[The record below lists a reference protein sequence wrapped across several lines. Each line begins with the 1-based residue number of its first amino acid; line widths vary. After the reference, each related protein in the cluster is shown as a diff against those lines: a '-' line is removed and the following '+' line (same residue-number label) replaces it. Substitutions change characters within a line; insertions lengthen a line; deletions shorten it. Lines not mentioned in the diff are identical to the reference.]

1 MKTDSSR
8 IFIVEDEGIIVMD
21 LCDQLGA
28 LGYTVCGSAAR
39 GERALQEIP
48 AARPDVVLMDVYLA
62 GKLNGI
68 ETATRLR
75 QVMDVPVVF
84 LTAFSDPALLAQAGG
99 AEPFGYLVKPF
110 DERELHAT
118 LQMALLKHRTDR
130 QLRDANAQLEER
142 VRERTAE
149 LESANRQL
157 KDEVAQRERAEVAL
171 RESEHF
177 VGATLDSLSAHI
189 CVIDKDGIIL
199 RTNRAWREFADNN
212 PPLRSQ
218 VMEGSNYLAACDAV
232 RGDDALDAIAFA
244 AGLRAMIKGERD
256 SFSMEYARHSPSEKC
271 WFVAHVTRLIGSEPP
286 RIVVAHELIT
296 ERKLIEAK
304 LLERTAELQRSNLAL
319 QASDARRREAQR
331 LARIGHWSLDR
342 ASGAMEWC
350 DEAYDI
356 FGRDP
361 GSFRPDRE
369 TYYREIVHPDDL
381 AAVEREE
388 QRAYDSDTQ
397 QHIDHRFL
405 HSDGSV
411 RWVHIEGIAEYD
423 AAGQPSGQHGTVQDI
438 TERKQA
444 EEQYRVI
451 LQSAIDGFWIADQT
465 GHLVEVND
473 AYCRMSGY
481 SREELRRMRISDLD
495 ADESPEH
502 VARRIEEIRKLGH
515 ARFESR
521 HRRKDGEIFAVEIS
535 VQYAALGGRMY
546 VTFVQDISRRKQAEA
561 TLRET
566 EAQLREVQKRESEAQ
581 LASIIDSTM
590 DAIITVDEIQRIV
603 VFNRSAEAMFCCAAA
618 AAIGQPLERFI
629 PERFRAAH
637 AEQMQ
642 RYRANGITARA
653 MGGAGLRQTLY
664 GLRADGSEFPVEA
677 SISHVEVQGHKLY
690 SVVLRDI
697 SARKQAEATQLA
709 LEAQLRASQK
719 MEAMGT
725 LAGGIAHDFNN
736 IIAAILGNTAL
747 AKKDVGGGRDGEAL
761 VSLEEI
767 NKAGTRGKN
776 LVQQILTFSR
786 RQPQEMVV
794 QPLAPLVE
802 ESLGLLRATLPAVV
816 SLEAAL
822 TDKRLYV
829 RADATQIGQV
839 LMNLCT
845 NAWHALSGSTGRIA
859 VTLDA
864 VRLDEKA
871 ATLAGGLPA
880 GDYARLTVSD
890 TGCGMDEATLA
901 RIFEPFYTTKQVDQG
916 TGLGLAVVHGIVQAH
931 QGAINVSSTP
941 GKGTTV
947 DVLLPAAAAP
957 GTAELPAAVA
967 PAPTHGQ
974 GKHVL
979 YVDDD
984 EAMVFLVSRM
994 LENLGYRVSGFDRG
1008 EVALEAVRAAPQ
1020 DYDLVV
1026 TDFNMPGLPG
1036 TEVARE
1042 LQRIRPDL
1050 PVVITTG
1057 YITEELHAGAHAA
1070 GVRHVVYKPDTVA
1083 ELCETIRRLLET
1095 SAA

>member
-8 IFIVEDEGIIVMD
+8 IFLVEDEGIIVMD
-21 LCDQLGA
+21 LCDRLGA

-39 GERALQEIP
+39 GEKALQEIP
-48 AARPDVVLMDVYLA
+48 AARPDVVLMDVHLA

-68 ETATRLR
+68 ETAKRLR

-84 LTAFSDPALLAQAGG
+84 LTAFSDPALLAQAGE

-130 QLRDANAQLEER
+130 QLREANAQLEER
-142 VRERTAE
+142 VRERTEALE
-149 LESANRQL
+149 LAYLQL
-157 KDEVAQRERAEVAL
+157 IEEVGQRERADEMSA
-171 RESEHF
+171 ES
-177 VGATLDSLSAHI
+177 
-189 CVIDKDGIIL
+189 
-199 RTNRAWREFADNN
+199 NRRYRNLF
-212 PPLRSQ
+212 
-218 VMEGSNYLAACDAV
+218 EGS
-232 RGDDALDAIAFA
+232 RDAIAVLDMGGMIIDCNA
-244 AGLRAMIKGERD
+244 AFLQLTGYEELAEVSKLSYLDLTPAEYHAMEIGLIETQLMSRGYTDEYEKEYLRKDGARVAVSLRGVLRRD
-256 SFSMEYARHSPSEKC
+256 EDRQPVEMWAWIRD
-271 WFVAHVTRLIGSEPP
+271 
-286 RIVVAHELIT
+286 IT
-296 ERKLIEAK
+296 QHKLIEA
-304 LLERTAELQRSNLAL
+304 AL
-319 QASDARRREAQR
+319 QERSTALRWANEALRASDARRREAQR

-356 FGRDP
+356 FGRDAA
-361 GSFRPDRE
+361 SFRPDRD
-369 TYYREIVHPDDL
+369 TYYREIVHPADV

-388 QRAYDSDTQ
+388 QRAYDSGSQ
-397 QHIDHRFL
+397 QRLDHRFL
-405 HSDGSV
+405 HGDGSV
-411 RWVHIEGIAEYD
+411 RWVHLEGIAEYD
-423 AAGQPSGQHGTVQDI
+423 AAGLPSGLHGTMQDI

-444 EEQYRVI
+444 EEKYRVI
-451 LQSAIDGFWIADQT
+451 LQSAIDGFWIADR
-465 GHLVEVND
+465 GGRLLEAND

-481 SREELRRMRISDLD
+481 SREELCRMHISDLD
-495 ADESPEH
+495 AEESPLDT
-502 VARRIEEIRKLGH
+502 ARRIEEIRKLGH

-535 VQYAALGGRMY
+535 VQYAAIGGGVY
-546 VTFVQDISRRKQAEA
+546 VTFVQDISQRKLAEEARRGLEVKLLEA
-561 TLRET
+561 
-566 EAQLREVQKRESEAQ
+566 QKRESEAL

-590 DAIITVDEIQRIV
+590 DAIITVDEQQQV
-603 VFNRSAEAMFCCAAA
+603 LVFNRAAEAMFRCAAA
-618 AAIGQPLERFI
+618 DAIGRQLECFI
-629 PERFRAAH
+629 PQRFRAIH
-637 AEQMQ
+637 AEHMQ
-642 RYRANGITARA
+642 AYRASGTTARA
-653 MGGAGLRQTLY
+653 MGQAGFAATLHALRS
-664 GLRADGSEFPVEA
+664 DGGEFPVEA
-677 SISHVEVQGHKLY
+677 SISHVAVQGRELY

-697 SARKQAEATQLA
+697 TARVQAEATRHA

-736 IIAAILGNTAL
+736 ILAAILGNTAL
-747 AKKDVGGGRDGEAL
+747 AKKDVSGGRDAEAL

-786 RQPQEMVV
+786 RQPQEMVI
-794 QPLAPLVE
+794 QPLAPLVA
-802 ESLGLLRATLPAVV
+802 ESLALLRATLPAVV

-822 TDKRLYV
+822 TENRLYV

-845 NAWHALSGSTGRIA
+845 NAWHALKGSTGRIA
-859 VTLDA
+859 VGLDG
-864 VRLDEKA
+864 VRLDAWA
-871 ATLAGGLPA
+871 AKRAGGLAA

-931 QGAINVSSTP
+931 RGAINVSSAP
-941 GKGTTV
+941 GRGTMV
-947 DVLLPAAAAP
+947 EVLLPAVAAP
-957 GTAELPAAVA
+957 VPATLPVAVA

-994 LENLGYRVSGFDRG
+994 LEDLGYRVSGFERG
-1008 EVALEAVRAAPQ
+1008 EAALEAVRAAPQ

-1057 YITEELHAGAHAA
+1057 YITEQLTAGAAAA

-1083 ELCETIRRLLET
+1083 ELCETIERLLEGDDV
-1095 SAA
+1095 